1 MVTTYHI
8 LCQHIFT
15 NGNNTY
21 HMIQLQIYII
31 FPHNLLTNLTT
42 KLTAGIHPAA
52 HSLVVETKRHAPLIL
67 LLLLLLLPIILP
79 IPKSFDSTAF
89 NRKQLIMDIDSI
101 EYNCKQVICWYYW
114 CVFADV
120 IKIMRVELVNRCI
133 AINSQTRELKII
145 CNISHYLL

>member
-1 MVTTYHI
+1 MVKTHI
-8 LCQHIFT
+8 IYCVNIFR

-52 HSLVVETKRHAPLIL
+52 HSLVVETNRHAPLI
-67 LLLLLLLPIILP
+67 LLLLLPIILP

-89 NRKQLIMDIDSI
+89 NRIQLMMDIISI
-101 EYNCKQVICWYYW
+101 EYNCKQVIWYSFSD
-114 CVFADV
+114 VFTDV
-120 IKIMRVELVNRCI
+120 VENYYE
-133 AINSQTRELKII
+133 S
-145 CNISHYLL
+145 

>member
-1 MVTTYHI
+1 MVKTHI
-8 LCQHIFT
+8 IYCVNIFR

-52 HSLVVETKRHAPLIL
+52 HSLVVETNRHAPLI
-67 LLLLLLLPIILP
+67 LLLLLPIILP

-89 NRKQLIMDIDSI
+89 NRIQLMMDINSI
-101 EYNCKQVICWYYW
+101 EYNCKQVIIY
-114 CVFADV
+114 CVFAE
-120 IKIMRVELVNRCI
+120 IMRVDLLIDALQTNKRVNDYL
-133 AINSQTRELKII
+133 QLFII
-145 CNISHYLL
+145 TICYMLW